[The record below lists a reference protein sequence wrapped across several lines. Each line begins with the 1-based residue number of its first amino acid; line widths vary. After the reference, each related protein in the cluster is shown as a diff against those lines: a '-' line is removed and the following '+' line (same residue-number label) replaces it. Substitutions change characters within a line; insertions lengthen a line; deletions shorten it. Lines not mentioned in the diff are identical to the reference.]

1 MRFIAVHSPT
11 PMPIVAW
18 WHKALPRSCWWMNT
32 VPPKAWRD
40 TLESYCQL
48 NNLGYS
54 AEPCAAGV
62 ELSCTHGV
70 VTTFT
75 IIN

>member
-11 PMPIVAW
+11 AHADCRMVAQGIAEILLVDEYGSA
-18 WHKALPRSCWWMNT
+18 KGL
-32 VPPKAWRD
+32 RD

-54 AEPCAAGV
+54 AELCAAGV